1 MNTTPGKGSRVIASR
16 NLFSYFLFLL
26 LVLALWLAYQLVESF
41 LHTLI
46 LGAVF
51 SAICYP
57 LYLRCKPLVRGNSIL
72 SALLVLTGLVVCIV
86 IPVCVFVALLIPQG
100 MQTVT
105 AINKWLSGG
114 GPAAL
119 LSESN
124 LEPWLAWVR
133 VNLPFI
139 DLSHIDFQTS
149 MLQLSRT
156 AGQTL
161 IQWGSYVLGNT
172 MLFFLH
178 FLLLLLVMFFMLKDG
193 RRMVEGVKYLCP
205 LREEQEDM
213 IIQSLRRVARAVLV
227 GGLLVAVVQGVL
239 GGIGMA
245 IVGMPGLFWGT
256 VMGFASLVPVV
267 GTGLVWGPASVYLL
281 LMGQWKG
288 AVFLALWCSLVVA
301 GADSILRPYFMRGS
315 SGTSVFYIFLS
326 ILGGLKT
333 FGMAGII
340 YGPLIL
346 SFTMVMLTLY
356 GEEYRDILAPR
367 AADPANCPPCPP
379 RAEAAAENTARDAAK
394 APPGTGGD
402 V

>member
-1 MNTTPGKGSRVIASR
+1 MNTIPGKENRSTTSR
-16 NLFSYFLFLL
+16 NLFSYFLFFLL
-26 LVLALWLAYQLVESF
+26 LLALWLAYRLVESF

-57 LYLRCKPLVRGNSIL
+57 LYLRCKSLARDSSIV

-100 MQTVT
+100 VHTVT
-105 AINKWLSGG
+105 AINKWLGSGG
-114 GPAAL
+114 PSAL

-124 LEPWLAWVR
+124 MEPWLEWVR

-139 DLSHIDFQTS
+139 DLGHIDFQAS
-149 MLQLSRT
+149 LLQLSRT
-156 AGQTL
+156 AGQTV
-161 IQWGSYVLGNT
+161 IQWGTYVLGNT
-172 MLFFLH
+172 MLFLLH

-193 RRMVEGVKYLCP
+193 RRMVGGVKYLCP

-213 IIQSLRRVARAVLV
+213 IIQSLRSVARAVLV

-245 IVGMPGLFWGT
+245 VVGMPGLFWGT
-256 VMGFASLVPVV
+256 VMGFASLVPVM
-267 GTGLVWGPASVYLL
+267 GTGLVWGPATVYLL

-288 AVFLALWCSLVVA
+288 AVFLALWSSLVVA

-315 SGTSVFYIFLS
+315 SGASVFYIFLS

-333 FGMAGII
+333 FGMAGIL

-346 SFTMVMLTLY
+346 SFTMVMLNLY

-367 AADPANCPPCPP
+367 TAGAANGPPSVSV
-379 RAEAAAENTARDAAK
+379 AGQAARDAGGT
-394 APPGTGGD
+394 PPKGD
-402 V
+402 EG

>member
-1 MNTTPGKGSRVIASR
+1 MNTTPAKGQRTLSSR

-26 LVLALWLAYQLVESF
+26 LVLALWLAYRLVDPF

-57 LYLRCKPLVRGNSIL
+57 LFLRCKTLLRGNAIL

-124 LEPWLAWVR
+124 LEPWLEWVR

-139 DLSHIDFQTS
+139 DLGHIDFQTS
-149 MLQLSRT
+149 LLELSRT

-193 RRMVEGVKYLCP
+193 KRMVEGVKYLCP

-213 IIQSLRRVARAVLV
+213 IIQGLRRVARAVLV

-245 IVGMPGLFWGT
+245 IVGLPGMFWGT
-256 VMGFASLVPVV
+256 VMAFASLVPVV
-267 GTGLVWGPASVYLL
+267 GTGLVWGPASIYLL

-288 AVFLALWCSLVVA
+288 AVFLALWSSLVVA

-315 SGTSVFYIFLS
+315 SGASVFYIFIF
-326 ILGGLKT
+326 ILGGLKA

-367 AADPANCPPCPP
+367 PLDAADPDACPAPLPP
-379 RAEAAAENTARDAAK
+379 NRGGPDA
-394 APPGTGGD
+394 PGGNGPGN
-402 V
+402 